1 MFANFVSEIIEDP
14 FQPEIKFFNEHIIA
28 KRNRSKFAL
37 TKASTPFLDD
47 TSEDIAQSFT
57 VPGPVTA
64 SVPQGQSFS
73 YTSAF
78 PMFDLK
84 QLQVVVT
91 ERGLAAT
98 GGAGGTLV
106 REHGHGPE
114 VSRLQRGESPEV
126 MRDRVRLQFGP
137 TAQGL
142 LLAGSAAGT
151 SLNTMRRTLVGL
163 GDMSDVEEEESGGEE
178 QQNEDI
184 FFYAARRRY
193 ESVVRGI
200 TKVQAGIRAR
210 PARKQFFKKRAARLL
225 LQAWLQRNRL
235 RQVINRRIR
244 AKAAS
249 RLQRMLRALLARRQ
263 FLRTL
268 HRVVVLQSLQ
278 RARKHRALF
287 LKMKARCQYV
297 QAWYRGNTVRRAQR
311 KKAQSQWLN
320 WRRQVMY
327 LWSAD
332 CTPLQYRS
340 SFWTQL
346 NDQHSFLVQALYQQ
360 ELRRLY
366 ENLGMIGGS
375 GVPKAGPF
383 AEQFRVSQGLPII
396 LKLGALHS
404 SQQHTASEINAQTL
418 AIVDEA
424 LRGSAKLTQV
434 AANRRELDAER
445 KALYFMLRD
454 ERYNDTLFRLFGLTE
469 MKKRKQKL
477 SDLVWVCCN
486 DEYATKSS
494 NAVLTL
500 HKSTLPTK
508 DAPIARNS
516 LTIAVK
522 SNQISGEA
530 EWALILKQRRIA
542 YDCAEVAKACITSLQ
557 RERAQAAVPTTAS
570 PRSSGGKKTI
580 K

>member
-64 SVPQGQSFS
+64 SVPQGQSFNYS
-73 YTSAF
+73 AAF
-78 PMFDLK
+78 PIPDLK

-106 REHGHGPE
+106 KEHGHGPE
-114 VSRLQRGESPEV
+114 MSRLQRGESPEA

-137 TAQGL
+137 SAQGL
-142 LLAGSAAGT
+142 VLPGSAGSAGA

-163 GDMSDVEEEESGGEE
+163 GDMSDAEDESCGEEE
-178 QQNEDI
+178 QNEDI

-210 PARKQFFKKRAARLL
+210 PARKQYAKKRAARLL

-235 RQVINRRIR
+235 RQVIYRRIR
-244 AKAAS
+244 AKAAT
-249 RLQRMLRALLARRQ
+249 RLQRLLRAWLARRQ

-268 HRVVVLQSLQ
+268 HRVVLLQSLQ

-287 LKMKARCQYV
+287 THIRARCLLV
-297 QAWYRGNTVRRAQR
+297 QTWYRGNSVRRSLR
-311 KKAQSQWLN
+311 KKAQTQWLN

-327 LWSAD
+327 LWAAD
-332 CTPLQYRS
+332 CTPIQYRT

-346 NDQHSFLVQALYQQ
+346 NDSHSFLIQALYQQ

-366 ENLGMIGGS
+366 DNLGLFGAS
-375 GVPKAGPF
+375 GVPKSAPF
-383 AEQFRVSQGLPII
+383 VDQFRASQGLPIV

-404 SQQHTASEINAQTL
+404 SQQHSAVEIYSHTL

-424 LRGSAKLTQV
+424 LRGNAKLIQV
-434 AANRRELDAER
+434 ATHRRALEAER
-445 KALYFMLRD
+445 KELYLALRD
-454 ERYNDTLFRLFGLTE
+454 EHYNDTLFRLFGLLD

-486 DEYATKSS
+486 EEYAAKSCT
-494 NAVLTL
+494 AVLTL
-500 HKSTLPTK
+500 LKNALPSK
-508 DAPIARNS
+508 DAPTERNILS
-516 LTIAVK
+516 NAVK
-522 SNQISGEA
+522 VNTTNGEA
-530 EWALILKQRRIA
+530 DWAAILKQRRIA
-542 YDCAEVAKACITSLQ
+542 FDCAEVAKSSLTALQ
-557 RERAQAAVPTTAS
+557 RQQA
-570 PRSSGGKKTI
+570 RYKKTI
-580 K
+580 S